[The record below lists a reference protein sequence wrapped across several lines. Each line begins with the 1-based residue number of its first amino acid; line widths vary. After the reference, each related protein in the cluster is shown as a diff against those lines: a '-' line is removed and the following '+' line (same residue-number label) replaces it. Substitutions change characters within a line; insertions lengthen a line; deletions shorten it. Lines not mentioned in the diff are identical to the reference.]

1 MIDFP
6 LFYEKGIVIPH
17 WAWEVCGFAYFLIF
31 ILYYRRVVYNVLWAE
46 TEYPSKVFLFLL
58 IMTFCVC
65 EICTGDFIG
74 TQETVKTYH
83 GIDHLEVIYPTII
96 EFVHNNYLA
105 FRLLLWGGGVF
116 LMTQSFKNFGIDPY
130 RSLFYLFAS
139 YVTYYSYTRA
149 GVAMTVFFYGF
160 SLFFYK
166 ERKNIFLTLIGVT
179 LILLSFFF
187 HRSMVLL
194 ILITPLCL
202 LPFYKKFVPLYL
214 FAVII
219 VFVMANYLLQQIF
232 SIVMKVEDLS
242 EQAEIYQLRDGTQ
255 FVGTLLS
262 RIVFLWQKMVF
273 HIPFW
278 ITMIALYNKRR
289 LVHIPVN
296 ILTLSKLLAILY
308 VFFMLMLFVYGSDS
322 PFYYRYEGMMYIP
335 LTIMVNYLYKVR
347 ALSRKTYSRLLL
359 LGALCLCWNFFYRS
373 FIA

>member
-6 LFYEKGIVIPH
+6 ILYENGIVIPH
-17 WAWEVCGFAYFLIF
+17 WAWEVCGFAYFFIL
-31 ILYYRRVVYNVLWAE
+31 ILYYRRVVYNVLWAK
-46 TEYPSKVFLFLL
+46 TKDPSKVFLFLL

-160 SLFFYK
+160 SFLFDK
-166 ERKNIFLTLIGVT
+166 KRKNRLLMLIGIT

-187 HRSMVLL
+187 HRSMALL
-194 ILITPLCL
+194 ILLTLFSFMPL
-202 LPFYKKFVPLYL
+202 YKKLVPLYL
-214 FAVII
+214 FAII
-219 VFVMANYLLQQIF
+219 AVFIMANYLSQQIL
-232 SIVMKVEDLS
+232 SIAMGVEDLS
-242 EQAEIYQLRDGTQ
+242 EQAEIYQLRTGTQ
-255 FVGTLLS
+255 FVGTILS
-262 RIVFLWQKMVF
+262 KIIFLWQKMVF

-278 ITMIALYNKRR
+278 ITMIALFKNQRV
-289 LVHIPVN
+289 VHIPAN
-296 ILTLSKLLAILY
+296 ILALSKLSAILY
-308 VFFMLMLFVYGSDS
+308 IYFMLMLFVYSSDS

-347 ALSRKTYSRLLL
+347 VLSRKTYSRLIL
-359 LGALCLCWNFFYRS
+359 LGALCLCWTFFYRI
-373 FIA
+373 FIV